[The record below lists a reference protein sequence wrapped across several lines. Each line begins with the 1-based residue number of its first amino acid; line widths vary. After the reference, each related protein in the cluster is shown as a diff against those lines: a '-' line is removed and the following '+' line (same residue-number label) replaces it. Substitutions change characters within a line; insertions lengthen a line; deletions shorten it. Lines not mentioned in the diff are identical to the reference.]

1 MFYGERSTEGR
12 VHQPGCQDHPRP
24 EEPQETGGR
33 KEQVCSI
40 LQTSG
45 FDFEM
50 HECWF
55 RSEYSTGFG
64 EIHKISNTT
73 ETKQTRSLILRAY
86 PFLISGTN
94 GHPRA
99 NMTVTHLEVLAG
111 KKGTIGT
118 WSMEKSKAKHAA
130 TEDIPDAQF
139 YEILARY
146 ALTKEQL
153 EENGYPV
160 FASTLS
166 EPDGKEYKPGEVVF
180 KVTRTLRTFGPSA
193 LAQAP
198 NGSSAPPMGL
208 LYNLTL

>member
-1 MFYGERSTEGR
+1 MANEKRCFMESGQRKAGYINLVVKTIQGLRNR
-12 VHQPGCQDHPRP
+12 KK
-24 EEPQETGGR
+24 QEAEKSRYARYCKPLGKR
-33 KEQVCSI
+33 
-40 LQTSG
+40 LG

-64 EIHKISNTT
+64 EMHKISNTT

-130 TEDIPDAQF
+130 TEDIPDAQVWP
-139 YEILARY
+139 
-146 ALTKEQL
+146 LTHFFLFPCRKK
-153 EENGYPV
+153 NH
-160 FASTLS
+160 
-166 EPDGKEYKPGEVVF
+166 
-180 KVTRTLRTFGPSA
+180 
-193 LAQAP
+193 
-198 NGSSAPPMGL
+198 
-208 LYNLTL
+208 

>member
-1 MFYGERSTEGR
+1 MFYGERSAEGR

-73 ETKQTRSLILRAY
+73 ETKQTRSLVLRAY
-86 PFLISGTN
+86 PFVLSGTN

-130 TEDIPDAQF
+130 TDHLGLFQIGRCV
-139 YEILARY
+139 Y
-146 ALTKEQL
+146 KEFV
-153 EENGYPV
+153 E
-160 FASTLS
+160 SS
-166 EPDGKEYKPGEVVF
+166 EPLWKAKTTILKGK
-180 KVTRTLRTFGPSA
+180 FGSF
-193 LAQAP
+193 
-198 NGSSAPPMGL
+198 
-208 LYNLTL
+208 